1 MLCWDNGDKAGKSA
15 SGVENIKVN
24 SFQMEPPPAATV
36 IIPKPMDPVKPPP
49 NLLLPR
55 HVRLTAHAVRVL
67 LWLLVAFWLLVG
79 LSYGLLHGWI
89 VPRIGDF
96 RPRLEIEASR
106 ALGVPVRI
114 GNISAHSGGLI
125 PSFELTDISL
135 LDSEGRTALRLP
147 RVVAALSPRSLWSLG
162 FEQLVIDGAELDIRR
177 SADGQLQIA
186 GLDLPDNA
194 RGNTTFADWAFE
206 QTELVLR
213 GGVLRWTDETRPAAP
228 LVLTNVVAVLRNPGK
243 RHLMRIEATPPTAW
257 GERFSLRATLR
268 QPLLSGSGSSWKTWT
283 GQLYSEFSRADIS
296 QLRQYIGPD
305 QLGIDVSSGQGALR
319 VWADLNAGQITGATA
334 DVALSGVSTRLARE
348 LQPLTLA
355 SVAGRFGGQ
364 QRLNG
369 FDFRTE
375 GLSFEADDGL
385 VWPGGN
391 VSLTHTDA
399 DIRQPAKTELKADK
413 LDLATLAR
421 IAKRLPL
428 DAATH
433 TLLDSF
439 APKGLVEHV
448 EASWHGELSAPL
460 TLTARGRVS
469 GLALTAAAASAST
482 PMHPLPGRPGVE
494 NATLDFNLTQ
504 DGGQAQVQLAQG
516 AVEFPGVF
524 EQPRVLFNE
533 LSSEVLWKRSG
544 THLALQLHK
553 LRFANADA
561 AGQAEVRWAS
571 AGTVETGAGKAR
583 TSHPGVLDLQG
594 SLSRGDASQVH
605 RYLPLVLPESARH
618 YVRDAVQQ
626 GLLSDVK
633 FKVKGDLMQLPFA
646 NPKQGDF
653 LVTAKASNVRYAY
666 VPPTLAATTGSIAV
680 KLWPL
685 LDNLQGEL
693 IFNRQSLEVR
703 AVQGSV
709 AGLDGLQLMRGS
721 ARVPNLA
728 APVVEVNTSIKG
740 PLAQGLKFI
749 NTSPVSNMLGDALL
763 QSTASG
769 SADYSMHLLLP
780 LANLDKSTV
789 QGNLT
794 LSGNDVQFTTNT
806 PVLGRL
812 KGALTFTEN
821 SFRVSTAQ
829 ARMLGGDIRFEGG
842 MRASAPST
850 SNSRSNAAEPI
861 EAPILFRGQGTIS
874 AEGLQQARELGIV
887 ATLANHASGST
898 AYNASLGFRRGNAEL
913 SVNSSLQGMALN
925 LPAPLSKV
933 AGETLPLQ
941 FDQALV
947 RESLAPGK
955 TPQDQLSLTIGRLA
969 SVRYVRDLSGDQPR
983 VLRGSIAVGLEA
995 GEAVAQPANDVAA
1008 NVNLQR
1014 ADVDTW
1020 RTVLGATA
1028 SPQNT
1033 GAKTPASVPTRG
1045 AANSTTTA
1053 SGYLPTVMALRATE
1067 LTFEG
1072 YKLNK
1077 VVLGASREGA
1087 IWRANMDAD
1096 ELSGYVE
1103 FGQPSAAPGGAGGR
1117 LYARLSR
1124 LRLGAS
1130 TARDVETLLEGQ
1142 PTAVP
1147 ALDIVVEDMELKGK
1161 RLGRIEVEAV
1171 NRGALLSARDSGV
1184 REWRLNKLNVI
1195 SPDATFSANGNWAAV
1210 PTSAQSRRVLM
1221 NFKLD
1226 INNSGDLLKRLG
1238 MDGLVR
1244 RGKGKLEGQ
1253 VNWLGSPL
1261 SLDYPSLG
1269 GQFNINVESGQFL
1282 KAEPGIAKLL
1292 GVLSLQALPRRL
1304 TLDFRDVFSDG
1315 FAFDFVRG
1323 DIIVEQGQARTNN
1336 LQMKGVSAA
1345 VLMDGKADIAR
1356 ETQELRV
1363 VVIPEV
1369 NAGTASLIATAIN
1382 PAIGLGTF
1390 LAQMFFRRP
1399 LTEAAT
1405 QEFHID
1411 GPWSDPRITRVERKP
1426 ASPATGKATGGSP
1439 P

>member
-1 MLCWDNGDKAGKSA
+1 
-15 SGVENIKVN
+15 
-24 SFQMEPPPAATV
+24 
-36 IIPKPMDPVKPPP
+36 MDPVTPPST
-49 NLLLPR
+49 LLPPR
-55 HVRLTAHAVRVL
+55 HARLTARVVRVL

-96 RPRLEIEASR
+96 RPRLEVEASR

-125 PSFELTDISL
+125 PSFELTEISL
-135 LDSEGRTALRLP
+135 LDREGRTALRLP

-177 SADGQLQIA
+177 TADGQFQIA
-186 GLDLPDNA
+186 GLDLPNTVQ
-194 RGNTTFADWAFE
+194 GNSAFADWAFE

-213 GGVLRWTDETRPAAP
+213 GGVLRWTDETREAAP
-228 LVLTNVVAVLRNPGK
+228 LVLTDVLAVLRNPGK
-243 RHLMRIEATPPTAW
+243 RHLMRIDATPPTAW
-257 GERFSLRATLR
+257 GERFSVRARLR
-268 QPLLSGSGSSWKTWT
+268 QPLLSGSGSSWKTWS
-283 GQLYSEFSRADIS
+283 GQLYSEFSRADVS
-296 QLRQYIGPD
+296 QLRQYISPD
-305 QLGIDVSSGQGALR
+305 QFAIDVSSGQGGLR
-319 VWADLNAGQITGATA
+319 VWADLAAGQLSGVTA
-334 DVALSGVSTRLARE
+334 DVALTDVSTRLARE
-348 LQPLTLA
+348 LQPLTLV
-355 SVAGRFGGQ
+355 SVAGRFAGKQ
-364 QRLNG
+364 LDNG
-369 FDFRTE
+369 FDLQTT

-399 DIRQPAKTELKADK
+399 AVRQPAKTELKADK
-413 LDLATLAR
+413 LDLATLTR

-448 EASWHGELSAPL
+448 EASWYGELSAPL

-469 GLALTAAAASAST
+469 GLALAAAAAASAST
-482 PMHPLPGRPGVE
+482 PAHPLPGRPGVE
-494 NATLDFNLTQ
+494 NATVDFNLTQ
-504 DGGQAQVQLAQG
+504 DGGQAQVQLTQG
-516 AVEFPGVF
+516 ALEFPGIF
-524 EQPRVLFNE
+524 EQPRVLFNA
-533 LSSEVLWKRSG
+533 LSSEVLWKHSG
-544 THLALQLHK
+544 AHLELQLKK
-553 LRFANADA
+553 LRFSNADA
-561 AGQAEVRWAS
+561 EGQAEVRWTSADTAAS
-571 AGTVETGAGKAR
+571 APSNTLTR
-583 TSHPGVLDLQG
+583 HPGMLDLQG
-594 SLSRGDASQVH
+594 SISRGDASQAH
-605 RYLPLVLPESARH
+605 RYLPLELPESARH
-618 YVRDAVQQ
+618 YVRDAVLQ
-626 GLLSDVK
+626 GRLSEVK
-633 FKVKGDLMQLPFA
+633 FKVKGDLLQLPFA

-666 VPPTLAATTGSIAV
+666 VPSISTGSAAT
-680 KLWPL
+680 KPWPQL
-685 LDNLQGEL
+685 EALQGEL

-703 AVQGSV
+703 AAQGSV
-709 AGLDGLQLMRGS
+709 AGLDGLQLTRGS

-728 APVVEVNTSIKG
+728 EPVVEVNTSIKG

-749 NTSPVSNMLGDALL
+749 NTSPVSGMLGDALL

-769 SADYSMHLLLP
+769 SADYAMRLLLP
-780 LANLDKSTV
+780 LSNLDKSTV
-789 QGNLT
+789 QGSLA
-794 LSGNDVQFTTNT
+794 LPGNDVQFTTNT

-812 KGALTFTEN
+812 QGALAFTEN
-821 SFRVSTAQ
+821 SFRVSNAQ
-829 ARMLGGDIRFEGG
+829 ARMLGGDIRFDGG
-842 MRASAPST
+842 MRASATPTGSG
-850 SNSRSNAAEPI
+850 RSNTADPL
-861 EAPILFRGQGTIS
+861 EAPILFRGQGTVS
-874 AEGLQQARELGIV
+874 AEGLQQAHELGMV

-898 AYNASLGFRRGNAEL
+898 AYSASLGFRRGNAEL
-913 SVNSSLQGMALN
+913 SINSSLQGMALN
-925 LPAPLSKV
+925 LPSPLRKA
-933 AGETLPLQ
+933 AGETLALQ
-941 FDQALV
+941 FDQALL
-947 RESLAPGK
+947 RESLAAGK
-955 TPQDQLSLTIGRLA
+955 TPQDQLSLTLGKLA
-969 SVRYVRDLSGDQPR
+969 SVRYVRDLSGTEPR

-995 GEAVAQPANDVAA
+995 GEAAAQPANDVAA

-1014 ADVDTW
+1014 ADVDAW
-1020 RTVLGATA
+1020 RGVLGAVA
-1028 SPQNT
+1028 SPVNT
-1033 GAKTPASVPTRG
+1033 ANTTAKTPASVPTR
-1045 AANSTTTA
+1045 AAA
-1053 SGYLPTVMALRATE
+1053 DYLPTLMALRATE

-1072 YKLNK
+1072 YKLNN
-1077 VVLGASREGA
+1077 VVLGASRDGA
-1087 IWRANMDAD
+1087 LWRANMDAD

-1103 FGQPSAAPGGAGGR
+1103 FGQPTAAPGGAGGR

-1124 LRLGAS
+1124 LRLGAN

-1142 PTAVP
+1142 PAAIP

-1161 RLGRIEVEAV
+1161 RLGRVEVDAV
-1171 NRGALLSARDSGV
+1171 NRGAQLFARDNSV

-1195 SPDATFSANGNWAAV
+1195 SPDATFSANGNWAAGT
-1210 PTSAQSRRVLM
+1210 TSTQSRRVLM

-1269 GQFNINVESGQFL
+1269 GQFNVNVESGQFL

-1304 TLDFRDVFSDG
+1304 TLDFRDVFSEG

-1323 DIIVEQGQARTNN
+1323 DVSIEQGQARTNN
-1336 LQMKGVSAA
+1336 LQMKGLSAA
-1345 VLMDGKADIAR
+1345 VLMDGSADIAR
-1356 ETQELRV
+1356 ETQDLRV
-1363 VVIPEV
+1363 VVIPEI

-1390 LAQMFFRRP
+1390 LAQMFFSRP

-1411 GPWSDPRITRVERKP
+1411 GPWGDPRINRVERKP
-1426 ASPATGKATGGSP
+1426 AKAAADKTTGGKP
-1439 P
+1439 

>member
-1 MLCWDNGDKAGKSA
+1 L
-15 SGVENIKVN
+15 
-24 SFQMEPPPAATV
+24 QPPH
-36 IIPKPMDPVKPPP
+36 
-49 NLLLPR
+49 
-55 HVRLTAHAVRVL
+55 HVRLTARIVRVL

-106 ALGVPVRI
+106 ALGIPVRI

-135 LDSEGRTALRLP
+135 LDREGRVALRLP
-147 RVVAALSPRSLWSLG
+147 RVLAALSPRSLWNLG
-162 FEQLVIDGAELDIRR
+162 FEQLVIDGAVLDIRR
-177 SADGQLQIA
+177 TEDGQFQIA
-186 GLDLPDNA
+186 GLDLTNA
-194 RGNTTFADWAFE
+194 APGRTAFADWAFE

-213 GGVLRWTDETRPAAP
+213 GGVLRWTDETRPAPP
-228 LVLTNVVAVLRNPGK
+228 LVLTDLVAVLRNPGK
-243 RHLMRIEATPPTAW
+243 RHLIRIDATPPAAW
-257 GERFSLRATLR
+257 GERFSVRARLR
-268 QPLLSGSGSSWKTWT
+268 QPLLSGSGSSWKTWS
-283 GQLYSEFSRADIS
+283 GQLYSEFSRADVS
-296 QLRQYIGPD
+296 QLREYISLD
-305 QLGIDVSSGQGALR
+305 QFGMDVSSGQGALR
-319 VWADLNAGQITGATA
+319 VWADIADGQITGATA

-348 LQPLTLA
+348 LPSITLT
-355 SVAGRFGGQ
+355 SVAGRFGGTQ
-364 QRLNG
+364 LVNG
-369 FDFRTE
+369 FQVQTE

-391 VSLTHTDA
+391 LSLTHTDA
-399 DIRQPAKTELKADK
+399 EVRQPAKTELKANK
-413 LDLATLAR
+413 LDLTALAR

-428 DAATH
+428 DTATH

-439 APKGLVEHV
+439 TPKGLVEHI
-448 EASWHGELSAPL
+448 EAGWQGELSAPL

-469 GLALTAAAASAST
+469 GLALAAAAASTST
-482 PMHPLPGRPGVE
+482 PAHPLPGRPGVD
-494 NATLDFNLTQ
+494 NATVDFNLTQ
-504 DGGQAQVQLAQG
+504 DGGQAQVQLTQG
-516 AVEFPGVF
+516 ALEFPGVF
-524 EQPRVLFNE
+524 EQPRVLFNA
-533 LSSEVLWKRSG
+533 LSSEVTWKHNG
-544 THLALQLHK
+544 AQLELQLHK
-553 LRFANADA
+553 LRFANADVE
-561 AGQAEVRWAS
+561 GQAEVRWTS
-571 AGTVETGAGKAR
+571 AATDATAAAKAL
-583 TSHPGVLDLQG
+583 TSRPGVLDLQG
-594 SLSRGDASQVH
+594 SISRGDVGQVH

-618 YVRDAVQQ
+618 YVRDAVLQ
-626 GLLSDVK
+626 GRLSDVK
-633 FKVKGDLMQLPFA
+633 FKVKGDLLQLPFTH
-646 NPKQGDF
+646 PKQGDF

-666 VPPTLAATTGSIAV
+666 VPPPQSATAGSAAA
-680 KLWPL
+680 KAWPAL
-685 LDNLQGEL
+685 ETLQGEL

-703 AVQGSV
+703 AAQGSL
-709 AGLDGLQLMRGS
+709 AGLDGLLLTRGS
-721 ARVPNLA
+721 ARVPDLA
-728 APVVEVNTSIKG
+728 APVVEVNTNIKG

-749 NTSPVSNMLGDALL
+749 NTSPVSSMLGDALQ

-769 SADYSMHLLLP
+769 TADYTMRLLLP

-789 QGNLT
+789 QGSLA
-794 LSGNDVQFTTNT
+794 LPGNDVQFTSNS
-806 PVLGRL
+806 PLLGRL
-812 KGALTFTEN
+812 KGALAFTEN
-821 SFRVSTAQ
+821 SFRVNNAQ
-829 ARMLGGDIRFEGG
+829 ARMLGGDIRFDGG
-842 MRASAPST
+842 MRASAT
-850 SNSRSNAAEPI
+850 AAGTGRGNATEPL
-861 EAPILFRGQGTIS
+861 EAPILFRGQGTIT
-874 AEGLQQARELGIV
+874 AEGLQQAHELGMV
-887 ATLANHASGST
+887 AALASHANGST
-898 AYNASLGFRRGNAEL
+898 AYSASLGFRRGNAEL

-925 LPAPLSKV
+925 FPAPLAKAAS
-933 AGETLPLQ
+933 ETLPLQ
-941 FDQALV
+941 FDQALL

-955 TPQDQLSLTIGRLA
+955 TPQDQLSLSLGRLA
-969 SVRYVRDLSGDQPR
+969 TVRYVRDLSGTEPR

-995 GEAVAQPANDVAA
+995 GEVAAQPLNGVAA

-1014 ADVDTW
+1014 ADVDAW
-1020 RTVLGATA
+1020 RSVLGTAA
-1028 SPQNT
+1028 SPPNT
-1033 GAKTPASVPTRG
+1033 ATQTSANDTS
-1045 AANSTTTA
+1045 AAA
-1053 SGYLPTVMALRATE
+1053 DYLPSVMALRATE
-1067 LTFEG
+1067 LTFGG

-1087 IWRANMDAD
+1087 NWRANMDAD
-1096 ELSGYVE
+1096 EFSGYVE

-1124 LRLGAS
+1124 LRLGAN
-1130 TARDVETLLEGQ
+1130 TARDVENLLEGQ
-1142 PTAVP
+1142 PAAVP

-1171 NRGALLSARDSGV
+1171 NRNGQLLARDSGV

-1210 PTSAQSRRVLM
+1210 TSAAQSRRVLM

-1238 MDGLVR
+1238 MDGLVL

-1269 GQFNINVESGQFL
+1269 GQFNVNVESGQFL
-1282 KAEPGIAKLL
+1282 KADPGIAKLL
-1292 GVLSLQALPRRL
+1292 GVLSLQSLPRRL
-1304 TLDFRDVFSDG
+1304 TLDFRDVFSEG

-1323 DIIVEQGQARTNN
+1323 DVTIEQGQARTNN

-1356 ETQELRV
+1356 EMQELRV

-1405 QEFHID
+1405 QEFHIN

-1426 ASPATGKATGGSP
+1426 VSSP

>member
-1 MLCWDNGDKAGKSA
+1 
-15 SGVENIKVN
+15 
-24 SFQMEPPPAATV
+24 MEPPPATTV
-36 IIPKPMDPVKPPP
+36 IIPKPMDPVTPPST
-49 NLLLPR
+49 LLPPR
-55 HVRLTAHAVRVL
+55 HVRLTARVVRVL

-79 LSYGLLHGWI
+79 LSYGVLHGWI

-106 ALGVPVRI
+106 ALGIPVRI
-114 GNISAHSGGLI
+114 GSISAHSGGLI

-177 SADGQLQIA
+177 SADGRFQIA
-186 GLDLPDNA
+186 GLQLPDTA
-194 RGNTTFADWAFE
+194 RGNTAFADWAFE

-213 GGVLRWTDETRPAAP
+213 GGVLRWTDETRDAPP
-228 LVLTNVVAVLRNPGK
+228 LVLTDVVAVLRNPGK
-243 RHLMRIEATPPTAW
+243 RHLIRIDATPPTAW
-257 GERFSLRATLR
+257 GERFSVRARLR

-283 GQLYSEFSRADIS
+283 GQLYSEFSRADVS

-305 QLGIDVSSGQGALR
+305 QFGMDVSSGQGALR
-319 VWADLNAGQITGATA
+319 IWADLAAGQITGATA

-355 SVAGRFGGQ
+355 SVAGRFGGTQ
-364 QRLNG
+364 LVNG
-369 FDFRTE
+369 FHFQTE

-385 VWPGGN
+385 IWPGGN

-428 DAATH
+428 DASTH

-448 EASWHGELSAPL
+448 EASWYGELSAPL

-482 PMHPLPGRPGVE
+482 PAHPLPGRPGVD
-494 NATLDFNLTQ
+494 NATVDFNLTQ
-504 DGGQAQVQLAQG
+504 EGGQAQIQLAQG
-516 AVEFPGVF
+516 TLEFPGVF

-533 LSSEVLWKRSG
+533 LSSEVLWKHSG
-544 THLALQLHK
+544 AHLELQLRK

-561 AGQAEVRWAS
+561 EGQAEVRWTS
-571 AGTVETGAGKAR
+571 TDPVAGQALTR
-583 TSHPGVLDLQG
+583 HPGVLDLQG
-594 SLSRGDASQVH
+594 SISRGDASQAH

-618 YVRDAVQQ
+618 YVRDAVLQ
-626 GLLSDVK
+626 GRLSDVK
-633 FKVKGDLMQLPFA
+633 FKVKGDLLQLPFA

-666 VPPTLAATTGSIAV
+666 VPPTSSPSSGNTAI
-680 KLWPL
+680 KPWPM
-685 LDNLQGEL
+685 LDALQGEL
-693 IFNRQSLEVR
+693 IFNRQGLEIR
-703 AVQGSV
+703 AAQGSV
-709 AGLDGLQLMRGS
+709 AGLDGLQLTRGS

-728 APVVEVNTSIKG
+728 IPVVEVNTSIKG

-749 NTSPVSNMLGDALL
+749 NTSPVSGMLGDALL
-763 QSTASG
+763 QSTANG
-769 SADYSMHLLLP
+769 SADYTMRLLLP

-789 QGNLT
+789 QGSLA
-794 LSGNDVQFTTNT
+794 LPGNDVQFTANS

-812 KGALTFTEN
+812 KGALAFTEN
-821 SFRVSTAQ
+821 NFRVSNAQ
-829 ARMLGGDIRFEGG
+829 ARMLGGDIRFDGG
-842 MRASAPST
+842 MRANPTSTGAGRGTPS
-850 SNSRSNAAEPI
+850 EPL

-887 ATLANHASGST
+887 ATLASHASGST
-898 AYNASLGFRRGNAEL
+898 AYSASLGFRHGNAEL

-925 LPAPLSKV
+925 FPAPLGKAAS
-933 AGETLPLQ
+933 ESLPLQ
-941 FDQALV
+941 FDQTLL
-947 RESLAPGK
+947 RESLAQGK
-955 TPQDQLSLTIGRLA
+955 NSQDQLSLSLGRLA
-969 SVRYVRDLSGDQPR
+969 TVRYVRDLSGTEPR

-995 GEAVAQPANDVAA
+995 GESAAQPATEVAA

-1014 ADVDTW
+1014 ADIDAW
-1020 RTVLGATA
+1020 RSVLGPVTPPKSATTKA
-1028 SPQNT
+1028 PVNNS
-1033 GAKTPASVPTRG
+1033 
-1045 AANSTTTA
+1045 AAA
-1053 SGYLPTVMALRATE
+1053 GYLPTVLALRAKE
-1067 LTFEG
+1067 FIVEG
-1072 YKLNK
+1072 YHLNK
-1077 VVLGASREGA
+1077 VVLGATRDGA
-1087 IWRANMDAD
+1087 NWRVNMDAD
-1096 ELSGYVE
+1096 ELSGYLE
-1103 FGQPSAAPGGAGGR
+1103 FGQPGAVPSGAGDR

-1124 LRLGAS
+1124 LRLGAN
-1130 TARDVETLLEGQ
+1130 TAREVETLLEGQ
-1142 PTAVP
+1142 PAAVP
-1147 ALDIVVEDMELKGK
+1147 ALDIVVEDMELRGK
-1161 RLGRIEVEAV
+1161 KLGRVEVEAV
-1171 NRGALLSARDSGV
+1171 NRSAQLLARDNSP

-1195 SPDATFSANGNWAAV
+1195 SPDATFSANGNWSAV
-1210 PTSAQSRRVLM
+1210 TPSGQSRRVLM
-1221 NFKLD
+1221 NFQLD

-1238 MDGLVR
+1238 MDGLIR

-1253 VNWLGSPL
+1253 VGWLGSPL
-1261 SLDYPSLG
+1261 SLDYPSLS
-1269 GQFNINVESGQFL
+1269 GQFNVNVESGQFL

-1292 GVLSLQALPRRL
+1292 GVLSLQSLPRRL

-1323 DIIVEQGQARTNN
+1323 DVSIEQGQARTNN

-1405 QEFHID
+1405 QEFYID

-1426 ASPATGKATGGSP
+1426 AGTAPGKAAGGSP

>member
-1 MLCWDNGDKAGKSA
+1 
-15 SGVENIKVN
+15 
-24 SFQMEPPPAATV
+24 MEPPPAATV
-36 IIPKPMDPVKPPP
+36 IIPKPMDPVTPPST
-49 NLLLPR
+49 LLPPR
-55 HVRLTAHAVRVL
+55 HVRLTARVVRVL

-96 RPRLEIEASR
+96 RPRLEVEASR

-114 GNISAHSGGLI
+114 GHISAHSGGLI

-135 LDSEGRTALRLP
+135 LDREGRTALRLP

-177 SADGQLQIA
+177 TTDGQFQIA
-186 GLDLPDNA
+186 GLDLSNPA
-194 RGNTTFADWAFE
+194 RGHSAFADWAFE

-213 GGVLRWTDETRPAAP
+213 GGLLRWTDETHAAPP
-228 LVLTNVVAVLRNPGK
+228 LVLTDVLAVLRNPGK
-243 RHLMRIEATPPTAW
+243 RHLMRIDATPPAAW
-257 GERFSLRATLR
+257 GERFSVRARLR
-268 QPLLSGSGSSWKTWT
+268 QPLLSGSGSSWKTWS
-283 GQLYSEFSRADIS
+283 GELYSEFSRADVS
-296 QLRQYIGPD
+296 QLRQYVSPD
-305 QLGIDVSSGQGALR
+305 QFGIDVSSGQGALR
-319 VWADLNAGQITGATA
+319 VWADLAAGQLSGVTA
-334 DVALSGVSTRLARE
+334 DVALSDVSTQLARE
-348 LQPLTLA
+348 LPPLTLV
-355 SVAGRFGGQ
+355 SVAGRFAGKQ
-364 QRLNG
+364 LDNG
-369 FDFRTE
+369 FDLQTT

-399 DIRQPAKTELKADK
+399 ALRQPAKTELKADT
-413 LDLATLAR
+413 LDLASLTR

-433 TLLDSF
+433 ALLDSF
-439 APKGLVEHV
+439 APKGLVERV
-448 EASWHGELSAPL
+448 EASWYGELSAPL

-482 PMHPLPGRPGVE
+482 PAHPLPGRPGVD
-494 NATLDFNLTQ
+494 NATVDFNLTQ
-504 DGGQAQVQLAQG
+504 DGGQAQVQLTHG
-516 AVEFPGVF
+516 AVDFPGVF
-524 EQPRVLFNE
+524 EQPRVQFNT
-533 LSSEVLWKRSG
+533 LSSEVLWKHSG
-544 THLALQLHK
+544 AHLELQLKK
-553 LRFANADA
+553 LRFSNADA
-561 AGQAEVRWAS
+561 EGQAEVRWSS
-571 AGTVETGAGKAR
+571 ADTAATATAPSKTLAR
-583 TSHPGVLDLQG
+583 HPGVLDLQG
-594 SLSRGDASQVH
+594 SLSRGDASQAH
-605 RYLPLVLPESARH
+605 RYLPLRLPESARH
-618 YVRDAVQQ
+618 YVRDAILQ
-626 GLLSDVK
+626 GRLSEVK
-633 FKVKGDLMQLPFA
+633 FKVKGDLLQLPFA

-653 LVTAKASNVRYAY
+653 LITAKASNVRYAY
-666 VPPTLAATTGSIAV
+666 VPSPVLGNAAS
-680 KLWPL
+680 KPWPPL
-685 LDNLQGEL
+685 EALQGEL

-703 AVQGSV
+703 AAQGTV
-709 AGLDGLQLMRGS
+709 AGLDGLQLTRGS

-728 APVVEVNTSIKG
+728 EPVVEVNTSIKG

-749 NTSPVSNMLGDALL
+749 NTSPVSGMLGDALL

-769 SADYSMHLLLP
+769 SADYVMRLLLP
-780 LANLDKSTV
+780 LSNLDKGTL
-789 QGNLT
+789 QGSLV
-794 LSGNDVQFTTNT
+794 LPGNDVQFTTHT

-812 KGALTFTEN
+812 QGALAFTEN
-821 SFRVSTAQ
+821 SFRLSHAQ
-829 ARMLGGDIRFEGG
+829 ARMLGGDIRFDGG
-842 MRASAPST
+842 MRASATST
-850 SNSRSNAAEPI
+850 GVGRGNSAEPL
-861 EAPILFRGQGTIS
+861 EAPILFRGQGTVS
-874 AEGLQQARELGIV
+874 AEGLQQARELGMV

-898 AYNASLGFRRGNAEL
+898 AYSASLGFRHGHAEL

-925 LPAPLSKV
+925 FPTPLRKA
-933 AGETLPLQ
+933 AGEPLTLQ
-941 FDQALV
+941 FEQALL
-947 RESLAPGK
+947 RESLAPTK
-955 TPQDQLSLTIGRLA
+955 AAQDQLSLTLGKLA
-969 SVRYVRDLSGDQPR
+969 SVRYVRDLSGTEPR

-995 GEAVAQPANDVAA
+995 GEAAPQPANDVAA

-1014 ADVDTW
+1014 ADVDAW
-1020 RTVLGATA
+1020 RDVLSAA
-1028 SPQNT
+1028 SPINAA
-1033 GAKTPASVPTRG
+1033 AKTPASGPTR
-1045 AANSTTTA
+1045 AAASASSPTA
-1053 SGYLPTVMALRATE
+1053 DYLPTLMALRATE

-1072 YKLNK
+1072 YKLNN
-1077 VVLGASREGA
+1077 VVLGASRDGA
-1087 IWRANMDAD
+1087 LWRANMDAD
-1096 ELSGYVE
+1096 EFSGYVE
-1103 FGQPSAAPGGAGGR
+1103 LGQPTAAPGGAGGR

-1124 LRLGAS
+1124 LRLGAN

-1142 PTAVP
+1142 PAAIP

-1171 NRGALLSARDSGV
+1171 NRSAQPFARDNNV

-1195 SPDATFSANGNWAAV
+1195 SPDATFSANGNWAAG
-1210 PTSAQSRRVLM
+1210 TTATQSRRVLM

-1238 MDGLVR
+1238 MDGLIR

-1261 SLDYPSLG
+1261 SLDYPSLS
-1269 GQFNINVESGQFL
+1269 GQFNVNVESGQFL

-1323 DIIVEQGQARTNN
+1323 DVSIQQGQARTNN
-1336 LQMKGVSAA
+1336 LQMKGLSAA
-1345 VLMDGKADIAR
+1345 VLMDGSADIAS
-1356 ETQELRV
+1356 ETQDLRV

-1390 LAQMFFRRP
+1390 LAQMFFSRP

-1411 GPWSDPRITRVERKP
+1411 GPWSDPRINRVERKP
-1426 ASPATGKATGGSP
+1426 AKAAADKTTGGKP
-1439 P
+1439 